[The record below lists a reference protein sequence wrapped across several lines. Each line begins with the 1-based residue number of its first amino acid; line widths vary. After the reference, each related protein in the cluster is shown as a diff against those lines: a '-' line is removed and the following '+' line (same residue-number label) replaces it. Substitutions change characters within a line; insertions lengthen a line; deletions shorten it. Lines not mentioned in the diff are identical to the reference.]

1 MMGSTG
7 DADRKRRHVS
17 STSPTAVAK
26 KQPFL
31 PISEDKKLDTGLVV
45 YKNQK
50 LMETVETNKI
60 ELAAREKE
68 YKMLQEKLVERT
80 ATVESVKRSWKELI
94 NRLESSSIARAAS
107 INEIGKC
114 TSSLNEDGPSSPEDA
129 LHSRLKETG
138 ATESSSFNN
147 CVSNIEE
154 HHDTAM
160 EKSRLLHGIE
170 LTIEDLRHYKE
181 KVHAAVLKQIPED
194 GSSRKKTSNDLARE
208 VKNFRLLIDDLHM
221 KHRPLVR
228 ELQCLRDADAQNKA
242 EIRRLKGELESVMVA
257 LEETN
262 KKLAPLKAEHDATK
276 GTSFPPFN
284 FGNKN
289 LFGEKV
295 RDKQRDLGDVESILR
310 ELQDQASSRLEEVR
324 ILHEERIKIF
334 QQLSTFQN
342 KLKNVRFITSSQPW
356 LLLRDHL
363 EKSKLEVIR
372 YQTLY
377 DKLQMEKENL
387 AWREMELSIKN
398 DMVDVYRRCS
408 VVADSRM
415 TDLGME
421 IQKQS
426 DERKMI
432 EVRMAEASK
441 EPGRQEI
448 ITDFKALLSTFPE
461 EMQTMQSQLS
471 KYKEDAV
478 DIHSLRAEVQALSSI
493 LNRKVEECKTLLR
506 RSADQVAEIRKLKA
520 MVEDIKQSDM
530 ELNLF
535 LDMYRRESIDS
546 RDVAEAKDLEYK
558 AWARVQSL
566 KSSLDEHSLEL
577 RVKTAIE
584 AEATSQQRL
593 AAAEAEIAEL
603 RQKLEASKR
612 EMSRLTGALKSKIEE
627 NEAYLSEIESIGQAY
642 DDMQSQNQQL
652 LQQITER
659 DDYNIKLVLE
669 GVKARQIRDSLLM
682 ERQTLEKQIQQ
693 ATASIDFFN
702 MKVGRMEDQLQ
713 INSEKVQKLGEDR
726 MHNSYSL
733 DNTQKRLSE
742 VRKISQQVGGSLGEL
757 ESQVE
762 DDRGTFAEQQ
772 IELERES
779 YKKKRVEEELEAVKR
794 KVALLQAEKE
804 GSVVQ
809 KLQQELKQYKEIVK
823 CSICLERPKEVVI
836 TKCYH
841 LFCNTCIQRI
851 IETRHRKCPFCAA
864 SFGPN
869 DVKPVYI

>member
-1 MMGSTG
+1 
-7 DADRKRRHVS
+7 
-17 STSPTAVAK
+17 
-26 KQPFL
+26 
-31 PISEDKKLDTGLVV
+31 
-45 YKNQK
+45 
-50 LMETVETNKI
+50 
-60 ELAAREKE
+60 
-68 YKMLQEKLVERT
+68 
-80 ATVESVKRSWKELI
+80 
-94 NRLESSSIARAAS
+94 
-107 INEIGKC
+107 
-114 TSSLNEDGPSSPEDA
+114 
-129 LHSRLKETG
+129 
-138 ATESSSFNN
+138 
-147 CVSNIEE
+147 
-154 HHDTAM
+154 
-160 EKSRLLHGIE
+160 
-170 LTIEDLRHYKE
+170 
-181 KVHAAVLKQIPED
+181 
-194 GSSRKKTSNDLARE
+194 
-208 VKNFRLLIDDLHM
+208 
-221 KHRPLVR
+221 
-228 ELQCLRDADAQNKA
+228 
-242 EIRRLKGELESVMVA
+242 MVA

-310 ELQDQASSRLEEVR
+310 EL
-324 ILHEERIKIF
+324 
-334 QQLSTFQN
+334 QN

-493 LNRKVEECKTLLR
+493 LNRKVE
-506 RSADQVAEIRKLKA
+506 
-520 MVEDIKQSDM
+520 DIKQSDM

-627 NEAYLSEIESIGQAY
+627 NEAYLSEIE
-642 DDMQSQNQQL
+642 
-652 LQQITER
+652 
-659 DDYNIKLVLE
+659 LVLE

-762 DDRGTFAEQQ
+762 DDRGTFAERQ
-772 IELERES
+772 IELERE
-779 YKKKRVEEELEAVKR
+779 R
-794 KVALLQAEKE
+794 
-804 GSVVQ
+804 
-809 KLQQELKQYKEIVK
+809 
-823 CSICLERPKEVVI
+823 
-836 TKCYH
+836 
-841 LFCNTCIQRI
+841 
-851 IETRHRKCPFCAA
+851 
-864 SFGPN
+864 
-869 DVKPVYI
+869 